1 MVFGAYLYKKSFSV
15 VKDQQ
20 SSCWLTSH
28 GDLSGLLARWT
39 LHHEEDDIT
48 PSHKSGRKHRGDDC
62 LSRAPVEPSLTVS
75 DDDGDAFLRAVHD
88 TIIRERH
95 YSSSRNS
102 SCVGSPRE
110 PSLRRSTSFLTIPT
124 RLIRERRRSL
134 QKELHRDRR
143 KTWLPLVPGYL
154 QEGGFHAG
162 HNILIA
168 GHLGGDAGGRSPEY

>member
-39 LHHEEDDIT
+39 LHHEEYDIT

-95 YSSSRNS
+95 YSDPEIQAVLDHLENQACDVPQVFSQSLPDLYVRDGVLYRKNFTGTEEKPGSR
-102 SCVGSPRE
+102 
-110 PSLRRSTSFLTIPT
+110 
-124 RLIRERRRSL
+124 
-134 QKELHRDRR
+134 
-143 KTWLPLVPGYL
+143 
-154 QEGGFHAG
+154 
-162 HNILIA
+162 
-168 GHLGGDAGGRSPEY
+168 